1 MFNKNMPL
9 FILIVLSLFISGCG
23 IQSIPQS
30 LNQVDADWAEV
41 NNQYKRRADLIPN
54 LVETVKGYA
63 THEKETL
70 AAVVEARSKAT
81 QMNIDASQLTEEK
94 MREFVKVQGQLSA
107 ALGKLM
113 MLKESYPDLKANP
126 QFLSLQAQLEGT
138 ENRISVARS
147 RYIRA
152 IQEFNNLVTVF
163 PTSITNS
170 LLFHHNKKP
179 QFEITAEE
187 SQTPKVSF

>member
-1 MFNKNMPL
+1 MFNKNKSF
-9 FILIVLSLFISGCG
+9 FILLLLSIFISGCG
-23 IQSIPQS
+23 MQSIPQS

-63 THEKETL
+63 SHEKETL
-70 AAVVEARSKAT
+70 NAVVEARSKAT

-94 MREFVKVQGQLSA
+94 MKEFVKVQGQLSA

-113 MLKESYPDLKANP
+113 MLKESYPDLKANT

-163 PTSITNS
+163 PTSLTNTI
-170 LLFHHNKKP
+170 LFHHSKKP

-187 SQTPKVSF
+187 SQNPKVSF

>member
-113 MLKESYPDLKANP
+113 MLKESYPDLKRTP
-126 QFLSLQAQLEGT
+126 SFFLYKHNSREQKIGSVWPGLAIFAPSKSL
-138 ENRISVARS
+138 
-147 RYIRA
+147 
-152 IQEFNNLVTVF
+152 
-163 PTSITNS
+163 IT
-170 LLFHHNKKP
+170 
-179 QFEITAEE
+179 
-187 SQTPKVSF
+187 